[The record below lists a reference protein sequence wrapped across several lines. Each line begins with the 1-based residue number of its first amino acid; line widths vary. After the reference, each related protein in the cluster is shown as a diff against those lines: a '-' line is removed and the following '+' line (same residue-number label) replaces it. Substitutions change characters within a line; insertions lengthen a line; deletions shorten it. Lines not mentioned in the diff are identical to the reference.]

1 MNDEHKF
8 GVVVIVGLILF
19 AALLATILS
28 VQHAYICKKA
38 FECGYEQTTLPGRC
52 GVSWVKVRR

>member
-8 GVVVIVGLILF
+8 SLVVVILLLLF
-19 AALLATILS
+19 AIFTATVIS
-28 VQHAYICKKA
+28 VQHAYVCKKA

-52 GVSWVKVRR
+52 GVSWVKVKQ